1 MPEGQ
6 RLYMATDSDSQ
17 PSEDEMLPDERD
29 VLEERFQELED
40 ADEDE
45 VLTLDE
51 VAEKLGHLVQRQ

>member
-45 VLTLDE
+45 LLTLDE
-51 VAEKLGHLVQRQ
+51 VAENLGLDAE